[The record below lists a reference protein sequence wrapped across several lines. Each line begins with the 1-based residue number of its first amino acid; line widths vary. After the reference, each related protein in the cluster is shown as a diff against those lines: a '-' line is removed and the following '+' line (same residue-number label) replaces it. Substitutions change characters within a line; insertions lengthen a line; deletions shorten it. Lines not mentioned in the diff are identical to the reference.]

1 MVKEVAA
8 AAGEDAAEFAAH
20 SPRIGGATDYRDLVG
35 AEAGKR
41 VLKVRGRWRSDVYAI
56 YTRSALEESLE
67 AMAELVYERPTRPE
81 RCVYP

>member
-1 MVKEVAA
+1 M
-8 AAGEDAAEFAAH
+8 DAAEFAAH

-67 AMAELVYERPTRPE
+67 ASAGVAGVATRELEAIFGAFGE
-81 RCVYP
+81 